1 MPVTAAELAK
11 KLNEHVEKY
20 GDGPV
25 MIYDDYSVNYKTLKE
40 SNISRMPSS
49 RFVIECESVED

>member
-1 MPVTAAELAK
+1 MLVTATELVE

-25 MIYDDYSVNYKTLKE
+25 MIYDDYAVNYRSLKP
-40 SNISRMPSS
+40 SNISRMHGDQ
-49 RFVIECESVED
+49 FVIECENEED